1 MSNENNVTE
10 GYYFPTT
17 IYKVD
22 AAQYLPA
29 VREVA
34 MESVGKAKEHKKG
47 RGINHIYP
55 VNMSMN
61 FHADPRI
68 ADFSGYVKQL
78 SHDILDA
85 QGYRMDLFETA
96 FSEMWLQEH
105 YKHSSMEQ
113 HVHGFG
119 AQIVGFYFLDTP
131 EYCSNLVLHDPRAG
145 KVQLNLPEKD
155 MREVTYGS
163 NQVVFNPEPGMLVF
177 TNAWLPHSF
186 TRHGANDPIRFVH
199 FNVNVQRNRNKQ
211 QTCQHNHQEP
221 PKAEVI

>member
-1 MSNENNVTE
+1 MSNELEVAE

-22 AAQYLPA
+22 ATNYLPQ
-29 VREVA
+29 VKEVA
-34 MESVGKAKEHKKG
+34 MESVEKTKEAKKG
-47 RGINHIYP
+47 KGVNHIYP
-55 VNMSMN
+55 VNMSPN
-61 FHADPRI
+61 FYADPRI
-68 ADFSGYVKQL
+68 AEFSEFVRKMSQ
-78 SHDILDA
+78 DILEA
-85 QGYRMDLFETA
+85 QGYEMDLFEVG

-119 AQIVGFYFLDTP
+119 IQIVGFYFLETP
-131 EYCSNLVLHDPRAG
+131 EYGSKLVVHDPRPG

-163 NQVVFNPEPGMLVF
+163 NHVIFEPEPGMLVF

-186 TRHGANDPIRFVH
+186 SRHGANDPIRFVH
-199 FNVNVQRNRNKQ
+199 FNINVKQRSCK
-211 QTCQHNHQEP
+211 HNHKP
-221 PKAEVI
+221 VPDAPVVV